1 MSYKDSG
8 VDITA
13 GDDLVKRIK
22 PLARG
27 TSRVG
32 VIGGIGGFGGLFRIN
47 ELKYVGREG
56 RLQSYK
62 DPVIVER
69 ASGVGAKLK
78 IAIESSLYDTIG
90 TDLVAMCTNDVLA
103 TGAQPFAF
111 LDYVACGKLF
121 VPVVAEIV
129 KGIAEGCRA
138 TNSALLG
145 GETAEMPSLF
155 TPGSYDLAGYSVGC
169 LEHGNELPRSSDVK
183 EGDVIVGLPSN
194 GLHCAGAE
202 VVYEL
207 MKGLK
212 LNYSDVAPFSDK
224 KLTYGTIDC
233 FLSIPL
239 VIDYDFVAAREFL
252 RPSRLYATE
261 VLPLIYTGAVKA
273 AAHIANGGIVESLAA
288 AVPNGFAAEI
298 DALSWSVPAV
308 FGWLAAQDNKL
319 TAETIANTFNCGI
332 GFALVVDGT
341 SQEWKKIKGAT
352 QIGMQPDG
360 KNILREWYNDDFEF
374 SRQNCEKTRQR

>member
-1 MSYKDSG
+1 MLALLDFINDNCHSPSTSLSYKDSG

-27 TSRVG
+27 TNRVG

-47 ELKYVGREG
+47 ELKYVGRDG
-56 RLQSYK
+56 QLRSYK

-78 IAIESSLYDTIG
+78 IAIECGLYDTIG

-129 KGIAEGCRA
+129 KGIAEGCRD

-212 LNYSDVAPFSDK
+212 LNYNDVAPFSDK
-224 KLTYGTIDC
+224 KSTYGTIEY
-233 FLSIPL
+233 FLTIPIL
-239 VIDYDFVAAREFL
+239 FL
-252 RPSRLYATE
+252 TTILSQLGNFCALPVCTRRKCSHSFTLGPLRQPHTSRM
-261 VLPLIYTGAVKA
+261 
-273 AAHIANGGIVESLAA
+273 VESLR
-288 AVPNGFAAEI
+288 V
-298 DALSWSVPAV
+298 
-308 FGWLAAQDNKL
+308 
-319 TAETIANTFNCGI
+319 
-332 GFALVVDGT
+332 
-341 SQEWKKIKGAT
+341 
-352 QIGMQPDG
+352 
-360 KNILREWYNDDFEF
+360 
-374 SRQNCEKTRQR
+374 